1 MKIIII
7 GGVAAGMS
15 AAAKA
20 SRLNKD
26 AQLVIY
32 EKTDIVSWGACG
44 LPYYVGDFYKDP
56 QNMIARPVHKF
67 LEAGMNIKIKHE
79 VIDVNF
85 KTKEITVKNL
95 ENGEIFKDNYDKLMI
110 ATGASAIIPPIKNI
124 STHGVYTLKDY
135 TDGITLKE
143 EMMKEENQ
151 EIIIVGAGYI
161 GIEVVEA
168 AKHLGK
174 RNIRLIQLGERVLME
189 SFDKEITD
197 IMEEEIKSYEG
208 INLHLNETVLEII
221 EENGKVIGVKTNKG
235 EYKADLIVIA
245 TGVRPNTAFLKDTG
259 IKMLANGALIIDEYG
274 QTSIDSVYS
283 AGDCATVYHLVRE
296 ENVFIPLATTANKIG
311 RIVGENLAGVKT
323 SFKGTLGSAA
333 VKVMNLEAG
342 RTGITEAE
350 AIKKGINYKTV
361 FVKDKNQTNYYPGQ
375 EDIFVKLIYN
385 SDTRII
391 LGAQIAGK
399 KGAVLRVDSLAV
411 AIYSKLTV
419 DEIGMMDF
427 CYAPPFA
434 RTWDV
439 MNVAG
444 NIAK

>member
-1 MKIIII
+1 MKIVII

-26 AQLVIY
+26 AELVIY

-44 LPYYVGDFYKDP
+44 LPYYVGNFYEDP
-56 QNMIARPVHKF
+56 NNMIARPVHKF

-79 VIDVNF
+79 VIKVDTE
-85 KTKEITVKNL
+85 KKEITVKNL
-95 ENGEIFKDNYDKLMI
+95 VTGEIFNDNYDKLMI
-110 ATGASAIIPPIKNI
+110 ATGAHAIMPPIKNL
-124 STHGVYTLKDY
+124 STKGVYTLKDY
-135 TDGITLKE
+135 SDGIILKE
-143 EMMKEENQ
+143 EMMKDENQ
-151 EIIIVGAGYI
+151 EIIVVGAGYI

-168 AKHLGK
+168 AKNLGK
-174 RNIRLIQLGERVLME
+174 RNVRLIQLGDRVLME

-197 IMEEEIKSYEG
+197 VMEEEIRSHEG
-208 INLHLNETVLEII
+208 VNLHLEESVLEII
-221 EENGKVIGVKTNKG
+221 EENGKVKGVKTNKG
-235 EYKADLIVIA
+235 EYNADLVVVA
-245 TGVRPNTAFLKDTG
+245 TGVRPNTVFLKDTG
-259 IKMLANGALIIDEYG
+259 IEMLPNGALVIDEHG
-274 QTSIDSVYS
+274 KTSIDSIYS

-311 RIVGENLAGVKT
+311 RVVGENLAGVET
-323 SFKGTLGSAA
+323 VFKGTLGSAA
-333 VKVMNLEAG
+333 VKVMDVEAG
-342 RTGITEAE
+342 RTGLTEAE
-350 AIKKGINYKTV
+350 AVKKGINYKTV

-385 SDTRII
+385 AETRVL

-399 KGAVLRVDSLAV
+399 KGAVLRVDALAT
-411 AIYSKLTV
+411 AIYSKITV

-444 NIAK
+444 NVAK

>member
-161 GIEVVEA
+161 GIEVIEA

-197 IMEEEIKSYEG
+197 IMEEEIKSHEG

-274 QTSIDSVYS
+274 KTSIDSVYS